1 MLALVVLLGCP
12 VVELLLLLALPPPE
26 VAMVRERS
34 LATQMLLA
42 LAMPLQL
49 RVTSP
54 LVPPP
59 PIRCN

>member
-12 VVELLLLLALPPPE
+12 VVELLLVLSPPA

-42 LAMPLQL
+42 LAMLLLL

>member
-12 VVELLLLLALPPPE
+12 VELLLLLLAE
-26 VAMVRERS
+26 VLVVMARVTRS
-34 LATQMLLA
+34 LAAQMLA

-49 RVTSP
+49 RVMSP

-59 PIRCN
+59 PIRCT

>member
-12 VVELLLLLALPPPE
+12 VVELLLLLPPPQ

-34 LATQMLLA
+34 LASQMLLA
-42 LAMPLQL
+42 LAMPLLL

>member
-12 VVELLLLLALPPPE
+12 VELLLLAE
-26 VAMVRERS
+26 VLVVMARVTRS
-34 LATQMLLA
+34 LAAQMLA

-59 PIRCN
+59 PIRCT

>member
-12 VVELLLLLALPPPE
+12 VELLLLLAE
-26 VAMVRERS
+26 VLVVMARVTRS
-34 LATQMLLA
+34 LAAQMLA

-59 PIRCN
+59 PIRCT

>member
-12 VVELLLLLALPPPE
+12 VVELLLLVLPPPE

-42 LAMPLQL
+42 LAMPLLL

>member
-12 VVELLLLLALPPPE
+12 VVEPLLVLPPPA

-42 LAMPLQL
+42 LAMLLL